1 MKNIQNYNAAK
12 YGADG
17 TGSSEYKQVADGVF
31 EKANGDETLFVT
43 SLVFDQEPEFGEG
56 ENAEEISQYPLE
68 DMLDKFYC
76 YISDFYDDLNVKE
89 SNTCYLEFASDDMDD
104 VVNLRQIIG
113 KHVYDIEV
121 DGYVS
126 LVIE

>member
-31 EKANGDETLFVT
+31 EKANDDETLFVT

>member
-17 TGSSEYKQVADGVF
+17 TGISEYKRVADGVF

-43 SLVFDQEPEFGEG
+43 SLVFDQEPEFEEG

-68 DMLDKFYC
+68 DILDKFYC
-76 YISDFYDDLNVKE
+76 YISDFYDELNVKE

-113 KHVYDIEV
+113 KHVYDKEV